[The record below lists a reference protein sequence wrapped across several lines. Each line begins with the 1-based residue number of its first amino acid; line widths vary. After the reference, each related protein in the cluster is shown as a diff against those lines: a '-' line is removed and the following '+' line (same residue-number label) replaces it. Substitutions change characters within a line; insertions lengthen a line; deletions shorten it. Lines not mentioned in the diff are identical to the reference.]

1 MRKLVAIGVSL
12 AFGGPALAAGP
23 SQCNG
28 WEDLEPATKI
38 SLATVS
44 GSGRVN
50 FVKNDAEQA
59 GCPSGL
65 PACQRKG
72 FVVGGDQV
80 IVNAQ
85 NGGYACAQYVNAKG
99 LETTGW
105 LPGTVLTPLRASGP
119 YAASDWLG
127 TWSGNPEQG
136 ITIKPGKGAGELV
149 MHGDATWGSLDP
161 ERVKRGGVNIG
172 EFDAA
177 LRAGGD
183 GISFAIGDKG
193 ETLAYDKGEEFNCKI
208 RVRRL
213 GPFLMVQDNR
223 QCGGNNVSFTGNYR
237 RK

>member
-1 MRKLVAIGVSL
+1 MRKLVAVWATL
-12 AFGGPALAAGP
+12 VVCAPALAAGP
-23 SQCNG
+23 VQCGG

-38 SLATVS
+38 ALAAVS

-50 FVKNDAEQA
+50 FVKSDAEQA
-59 GCPSGL
+59 GCPGAQ
-65 PACQRKG
+65 PACIRKG
-72 FVVGGDQV
+72 FVVGGDEV
-80 IVNAQ
+80 IVSAQ
-85 NGGYACAQYVNAKG
+85 EGAYSCAQYVSAKG

-105 LPGTVLTPLRASGP
+105 LPAAMLAPLRASGP
-119 YAASDWLG
+119 YAAGDWLG
-127 TWSGNPEQG
+127 TWSGNPEQS
-136 ITIKPGKGAGELV
+136 ITIKPGKGAGGLV
-149 MHGDATWGSLDP
+149 AHGDATWGSLDP

-183 GISFAIGDKG
+183 GVSFAIGDKG
-193 ETLAYDKGEEFNCKI
+193 ETLAYDKGEEFTCKV
-208 RVRRL
+208 RMRRL